1 MKPLLKDIKKQGTKL
16 FEVLTDCHFSLWLGV
31 RVVANAGGINS
42 ESCVK
47 VLKELAQ
54 SQGIELSV
62 AMVTGDDMMK
72 SVCVIV
78 YMHYVCWYI
87 CLCLCVDTF
96 VCVCVDKFVCVFL

>member
-16 FEVLTDCHFSLWLGV
+16 FEVLTDFVVSLGV
-31 RVVANAGGINS
+31 RVVASAGGINS

-54 SQGIELSV
+54 SQGVELSV

-78 YMHYVCWYI
+78 YMR
-87 CLCLCVDTF
+87 
-96 VCVCVDKFVCVFL
+96 